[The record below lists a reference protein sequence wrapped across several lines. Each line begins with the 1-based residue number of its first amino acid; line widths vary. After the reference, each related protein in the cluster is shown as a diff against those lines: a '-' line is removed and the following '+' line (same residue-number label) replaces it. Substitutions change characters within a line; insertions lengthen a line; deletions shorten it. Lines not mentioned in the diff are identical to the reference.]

1 VNPRSIEIL
10 SKRVFRGPN
19 QFSYGRG
26 IALVVDIGDL
36 ENEPSVK
43 IPGFNKGLLDL
54 IPTLN
59 EHTCSYD
66 EIGGFV
72 RRLTEDDG
80 TWVGHVFEH
89 VAIEIQNLAG
99 VKVSH
104 GKTRQIKDE
113 MGRTEKN
120 SVYRVYFEIKNEETG
135 LAAAELAQKV
145 INWLIDNSVV
155 EDFDYA
161 KQLIEVIEIGE
172 EFSYGPST
180 GSIVDEAMSRGIPS
194 MRLRKTSSLVQFGW
208 GINQKR
214 IWASTSTESRYIA
227 VEIAQDKELTLQ
239 MLYDV
244 GIPVPRGGTARTLK
258 QAFAESKRTSYPVVI
273 KPLNVSHGRGISL
286 NVRNDEELETAYD
299 LAKEY
304 SRTVIVEKFLEG
316 NDYRILVVDGKF
328 VAAANRIPAHVMGDG
343 VHTVQEL
350 VDEVNKDPRRGIG
363 HEKVLTQIKITESA
377 IRMLNEQGYQ
387 LDSVPEKDKF
397 VQMVST
403 GNMSTG
409 GTAIDVTDIIHF
421 DNIKLAERAVKTIG
435 LDIAGIDIIAPDISK
450 PIKRY
455 GGAIIEIN
463 AAPGFRMHLEPT
475 VGTPRNVAK
484 HVIDMLF
491 PPDKSDG
498 RIPLIAVTG
507 TNGKTTTSRWI
518 AHTLK
523 MAGYTVGLTT
533 TDGIYIDGE
542 VEYTGDCTG
551 PWSAKVVL
559 RDPTVDF
566 AVLETARGGIL
577 REGLGWDSCD
587 VGMLL
592 NVSDDHLGKGGVD
605 TIEDLADVKGVVYD
619 QVKASGTGIVNADD
633 PLVVDQLDRIDGKVV
648 LVSLSHENPILAD
661 HTRNGGTAITITP
674 NGVIQMIEGG
684 SQTPIIHLRDVP
696 ATFKGRA
703 VFNVQNALFVVA
715 SLTSYISI
723 NDIKTG
729 LSTFYTDRNQTPG
742 RMNIERIKGGRV
754 IVDYGHNLAALQA
767 QVQLVDGLWLDQG
780 KIGRKAIVI
789 GMPGDR
795 SNLSIT
801 EAIKGIAGSYDHY
814 FVKEDW
820 NLRRRSSGE
829 IGDLIKKTLLENGVE
844 PEKIETFFDNKTELD
859 AVKAMYEW
867 MNANDIII
875 LQADDIGKV
884 QKYLL
889 SELAKIR
896 VDDASIQYM
905 NQESL
910 DSESE
915 PTTYDFSSQVALK
928 EKEDSD

>member
-1 VNPRSIEIL
+1 MNPRSLEIL
-10 SKRVFRGPN
+10 SKRVYRGPN
-19 QFSYGRG
+19 RYSYGRG
-26 IALVVDIGDL
+26 IAIEVDIGDL
-36 ENEPSVK
+36 ENEPSMK
-43 IPGFNKGLLDL
+43 IPGFNDGLLDL
-54 IPTLN
+54 IPTLKT
-59 EHTCSYD
+59 HTCSYD
-66 EIGGFV
+66 QEGGFL
-72 RRLTEDDG
+72 RRLKEDEG
-80 TWVGHVFEH
+80 TWLGHVFEH
-89 VAIEIQNLAG
+89 IAIEIQNLAG

-104 GKTRQIKDE
+104 GKTRQIKDKK
-113 MGRTEKN
+113 GRTDKE
-120 SVYRVYFEIKNEETG
+120 SVYRVYFELKNEETG
-135 LAAAELAQKV
+135 LVSTELAKRV
-145 INWLIDNSVV
+145 VNWLVDNSTV
-155 EDFDYA
+155 EDFDYS
-161 KQLIEVIEIGE
+161 KELVEVIEIAE
-172 EFSYGPST
+172 EYSFGPST
-180 GSIVDEAMSRGIPS
+180 GSIVDEARARGIPS

-244 GIPVPRGGTARTLK
+244 GIPVPKGGTARSLSR
-258 QAFAESKRTSYPVVI
+258 ALAEVHRTGYPVVI

-286 NVRNDEELETAYD
+286 NVQNEADLEAAYD

-304 SRTVIVEKFLEG
+304 SRTIIVEKFLEG
-316 NDYRILVVDGKF
+316 KDYRILVINGKF

-343 VHTVQEL
+343 VHTIQEL

-363 HEKVLTQIKITESA
+363 HEKVLTQIKITENA
-377 IRMLNEQGYQ
+377 TRMMSDQGYQ
-387 LDSVPEKDKF
+387 IDSIPEKDKF
-397 VQMVST
+397 VQLIST

-409 GTAIDVTDIIHF
+409 GTAIDVTDIIHY

-435 LDIAGIDIIAPDISK
+435 LDIAGIDIMAPDISK
-450 PIKRY
+450 PIKQY

-463 AAPGFRMHLEPT
+463 AAPGLRMHLEPT
-475 VGTPRNVAK
+475 EGTNRNVAK
-484 HVIDMLF
+484 PIVDMLF
-491 PPDKSDG
+491 PDNSNG

-523 MAGYTVGLTT
+523 LAGYKVGLTT
-533 TDGIYIDGE
+533 TDGIYVDGE

-577 REGLGWDSCD
+577 REGLGWDFCD
-587 VGMLL
+587 VGMIL

-605 TIEDLADVKGVVYD
+605 SVEELADVKGVVYD
-619 QVKASGTGIVNADD
+619 QVKESGQGIVNADD
-633 PLVVDQLDRIDGKVV
+633 PLVMDQLDRIDGEVV
-648 LVSLSHENPILAD
+648 LVSLSHENPLLVE
-661 HTRNGGTAITITP
+661 HSKNGGTAVTVTP
-674 NGVIQMIEGG
+674 NGVIQIIQAG
-684 SQTPIIHLRDVP
+684 SQTPIVHLRDIP

-703 VFNVQNALFVVA
+703 IFNIQNALFVVA
-715 SLTSYISI
+715 SLTNFISV

-729 LSTFYTDRNQTPG
+729 LTTFYTDRNQTPG
-742 RMNIERIKGGRV
+742 RMNVERIKGGRV
-754 IVDYGHNLAALQA
+754 IVDYGHNKEALLSQA
-767 QVQLVDGLWLDQG
+767 QFVEGLWQDQG

-795 SNLSIT
+795 SNASIAG
-801 EAIKGIAGSYDHY
+801 AIKGIAGKYDRY

-820 NLRRRSSGE
+820 NLRKRATGE
-829 IGDLIKKTLLENGVE
+829 MANLINETLLENQVK
-844 PEKIETFFDNKTELD
+844 PEDIEIFSKDKTELD

-867 MNANDIII
+867 MSANDIII

-889 SELAKIR
+889 KELAKIR
-896 VDDASIQYM
+896 VDDASIQY
-905 NQESL
+905 SDDTST
-910 DSESE
+910 DSEDE
-915 PTTYDFSSQVALK
+915 PITYDFSSQVAIK
-928 EKEDSD
+928 DKEDSD

>member
-1 VNPRSIEIL
+1 MNPRSLEIIT
-10 SKRVFRGPN
+10 KRVYRGPN
-19 QFSYGRG
+19 RYSYGRG
-26 IALVVDIGDL
+26 IAIEVDIGDL
-36 ENEPSVK
+36 ELEPTGK
-43 IPGFNKGLLDL
+43 IEGFNEGLLDL
-54 IPTLN
+54 IPTLHT
-59 EHTCSYD
+59 HTCSYD
-66 EIGGFV
+66 QEGGFV
-72 RRLTEDDG
+72 RRLTEEDG
-80 TWVGHVFEH
+80 TWMGHVFEH
-89 VAIEIQNLAG
+89 IAIEIQNLAG

-104 GKTRQIKDE
+104 GKTRQIKNRK
-113 MGRTEKN
+113 GRTDKA
-120 SVYRVYFEIKNEETG
+120 SIYRVYFELKNEETG
-135 LAAAELAQKV
+135 LAASELAKKV
-145 INWLIDNSVV
+145 VNWLIDNSSV
-155 EDFDYA
+155 EDFDYN
-161 KQLIEVIEIGE
+161 KELIEVIEIAE
-172 EFSYGPST
+172 EYSFGPST
-180 GSIVDEAMSRGIPS
+180 GSIVDEARSRGIPA

-244 GIPVPRGGTARTLK
+244 GIPVPKGGTARRLSS
-258 QAFAESKRTSYPVVI
+258 ALAEAHRTKFPVVI

-286 NVRNDEELETAYD
+286 NVNNEAELKVAYE

-316 NDYRILVVDGKF
+316 KDYRILVINGKF
-328 VAAANRIPAHVMGDG
+328 VAAANRIPAHVYGDG
-343 VHTVQEL
+343 VLTIQQL

-363 HEKVLTQIKITESA
+363 HEKVLTQIKINESA
-377 IRMLNEQGYQ
+377 LRMLSDQGYQ
-387 LDSVPEKDKF
+387 IDSIPEKGKF
-397 VQMVST
+397 VQLVST

-409 GTAIDVTDIIHF
+409 GTAIDVTDIIHY

-450 PIKRY
+450 PIKTH

-463 AAPGFRMHLEPT
+463 AAPGLRMHLEPT
-475 VGTPRNVAK
+475 EGINRNVARPI
-484 HVIDMLF
+484 VDMLF
-491 PPDKSDG
+491 PDNSNG

-523 MAGYTVGLTT
+523 LAGYKVGLTT

-577 REGLGWDSCD
+577 REGLGWDFCD
-587 VGMLL
+587 VGMIL

-605 TIEDLADVKGVVYD
+605 TVEELAEVKAVVYD
-619 QVKASGTGIVNADD
+619 QVKESGWGIINADD
-633 PLVVDQLDRIDGKVV
+633 PLVVDQLDRIDGEVV
-648 LVSLSHENPILAD
+648 LVSLSHENPILLE
-661 HTRNGGTAITITP
+661 HTKNGKTSVTVTP
-674 NGVIQMIEGG
+674 NGVIQLIQGG
-684 SQTPIIHLRDVP
+684 SQTPIIHLRDIP
-696 ATFKGRA
+696 STFKGRA
-703 VFNVQNALFVVA
+703 VFNIQNALFVVA
-715 SLTSYISI
+715 SLTNYLSI

-729 LSTFYTDRNQTPG
+729 LSTFYTDRNQVPG
-742 RMNIERIKGGRV
+742 RMNVERIKGGRV
-754 IVDYGHNLAALQA
+754 IIDYGHNNSALQA
-767 QVQLVDGLWLDQG
+767 QIQLIEGLWHDQG

-795 SNLSIT
+795 SNSSLVK
-801 EAIKGIAGSYDHY
+801 AIKGIAGKYDRY
-814 FVKEDW
+814 FIKEDW
-820 NLRRRSSGE
+820 NLRKRAPGE
-829 IGDLIKKTLLENGVE
+829 IANLINETLLTNQVK
-844 PEKIETFFDNKTELD
+844 PEEIEIFSKDKTELD

-889 SELAKIR
+889 KELAKIR
-896 VDDASIQYM
+896 VDDTSIQYLSDPSTDT
-905 NQESL
+905 E
-910 DSESE
+910 DE
-915 PTTYDFSSQVALK
+915 PTTYDFSSQVAIK
-928 EKEDSD
+928 DREDSD